1 MPTKTR
7 KSSGKKSASKRAA
20 SENISGESLS
30 LASSVL
36 LGPPFAGSG
45 PLGGYWSRFPGTNTP
60 ASCPGF
66 WAAVRHYPTVGG
78 MVAQLGANYGT
89 GSAFC
94 SLSVNYQ
101 LSFTVQYP
109 GVYAFLLS
117 LNLGPVTT
125 LHRGGAV
132 YTFGVLQL
140 TGPGAPTPM
149 FISNLPS
156 RGGVATTL
164 YAYLQGGA
172 RYNLAGGVAL
182 QVLNAG
188 YQSYGEII
196 VDSMAMYAYL
206 PYGVQAAGAQAFD
219 AGIDKQSL
227 TALLNPSQKQD
238 ARKTSMEEAI
248 KMGIPDKQ

>member
-7 KSSGKKSASKRAA
+7 KSSGKKSAGKSAA
-20 SENISGESLS
+20 SAKMSGENVA
-30 LASSVL
+30 LASSLL
-36 LGPPFAGSG
+36 LGPPFADNR
-45 PLGGYWSRFPGTNTP
+45 PLNGYWSRFPGANNP
-60 ASCPGF
+60 ATCPGF
-66 WAAVRHYPTVGG
+66 WNAVRHYPTVGG

-101 LSFTVQYP
+101 LNFTAP
-109 GVYAFLLS
+109 AWGVYAFLLS
-117 LNLGPVTT
+117 LSLGPVTT

-132 YTFGVLQL
+132 YTYGILQL
-140 TGPGAPTPM
+140 TGPGAPSPM

-156 RGGVATTL
+156 YAGVATTL

-196 VDSMAMYAYL
+196 VNSMAMYAYL
-206 PYGVQAAGAQAFD
+206 PYGVQVAGAMAFD
-219 AGIDKQSL
+219 AGIEKQSL
-227 TALLNPSQKQD
+227 AALLNPSEKQV
-238 ARKTSMEEAI
+238 ARKTSMAEAI
-248 KMGIPDKQ
+248 KMGLPDKQ

>member
-7 KSSGKKSASKRAA
+7 KSSGKKSAGKNAA
-20 SENISGESLS
+20 SANMSGENVAF
-30 LASSVL
+30 ASRVV
-36 LGPPFAGSG
+36 LGPPFAGTG
-45 PLGGYWSRFPGTNTP
+45 PFGGYWSRFPGTNNP
-60 ASCPGF
+60 ATCPGF
-66 WAAVRHYPTVGG
+66 WNAVRHYPTVGG
-78 MVAQLGANYGT
+78 IVAQLGANYGT

-101 LSFTVQYP
+101 FNFSVQYP
-109 GVYAFLLS
+109 GVYAFLMS
-117 LNLGPVTT
+117 LDLGPVTT

-140 TGPGAPTPM
+140 TGPGAPSPM
-149 FISNLPS
+149 FINLPS
-156 RGGVATTL
+156 KGVASTTL
-164 YAYLQGGA
+164 YAYLQAGA

-196 VDSMAMYAYL
+196 VDSMSMDAYL
-206 PYGVQAAGAQAFD
+206 PYGVQAAGAMAFD
-219 AGIDKQSL
+219 EGIDKQSL
-227 TALLNPSQKQD
+227 AALLNPSEKQV

-248 KMGIPDKQ
+248 KMGVPNKQ